1 MPNNS
6 NQNRLSRRDFVKAGA
21 AAVPAFTIVPSYVLG
36 GRGQVTPSE
45 KVNLASIGTGGQGCV
60 DLRGFLQI
68 PKVQVVS
75 VCDVR
80 KDADYSQFY
89 FRGRAGSEIAKG
101 LVEKAYAQQMASGT
115 YKGCNT
121 YVDFNEMLEKEKGI
135 DAVVVATTDNLHA
148 FASLAAIA
156 RGKHVYC
163 EKPLTHDVYE
173 ARMMRE
179 AAQKRKVKTQMGNHA
194 HSSEYI
200 RLLVE
205 WVRDGAIGDVTEV
218 YCWTNRP
225 IWPQGIPRPKE
236 EMPVPEGLDWDR
248 WIGPAPLRPYNSAY
262 APFNWRGWW
271 HFGTG
276 ALGDMGCHI
285 MDMPVWA
292 LELGHPTSVEANFT
306 AFEANESAP
315 AGSIVTYE
323 FPARGSK
330 PPVRLTWSDGGLM
343 PPKPKELEWGMPG
356 TGSLLVG
363 SKGKIVAEEGGTG
376 RLIPEAAMKAYQRPP
391 KTIKRV
397 SGHYSD
403 FIEAVLGGDEASSN
417 FGVAGPLTEIVLL
430 GNVAIQAGR
439 NVRLEWDGPNMTVTN
454 VAGANKFV
462 RRQYRQGWTLPIS

>member
-1 MPNNS
+1 MSDKKTN
-6 NQNRLSRRDFVKAGA
+6 LSRRAFLGRTA
-21 AAVPAFTIVPSYVLG
+21 AIAALPYIVPASVLGRDGAVPPSERIVLG
-36 GRGQVTPSE
+36 GIGIGNRGSSDLQWMLPEKDVQFVATCDPQRQRRE
-45 KVNLASIGTGGQGCV
+45 KVKQMVDTRYGNSDCKLYADIREFLATRT
-60 DLRGFLQI
+60 D
-68 PKVQVVS
+68 
-75 VCDVR
+75 
-80 KDADYSQFY
+80 
-89 FRGRAGSEIAKG
+89 
-101 LVEKAYAQQMASGT
+101 
-115 YKGCNT
+115 
-121 YVDFNEMLEKEKGI
+121 I
-135 DAVVVATTDNLHA
+135 DAVLSTTGDRWHA
-148 FASLAAIA
+148 LAAIMA
-156 RGKHVYC
+156 MRAGKDVYC
-163 EKPLTHDVYE
+163 EKPSSLTIAQGQAVVDAARRYGRVYQTGTQRLSE
-173 ARMMRE
+173 ANFVFCIEMARGGRLGKLHTAYAAIPHGE
-179 AAQKRKVKTQMGNHA
+179 AVLSH
-194 HSSEYI
+194 
-200 RLLVE
+200 E
-205 WVRDGAIGDVTEV
+205 WLPAVPE
-218 YCWTNRP
+218 P
-225 IWPQGIPRPKE
+225 PKE
-236 EMPVPEGLDWDR
+236 VCDWDA
-248 WIGPAPLRPYNSAY
+248 WLGPCPWRPYNSAY

-454 VAGANKFV
+454 VAAANKFV

>member
-6 NQNRLSRRDFVKAGA
+6 NQNKLTRRDFVKAGA
-21 AAVPAFTIVPSYVLG
+21 AAVPAFTIVPSHVLG

-45 KVNLASIGTGGQGCV
+45 KVNVAAIGTGGQGCV
-60 DLRGFLQI
+60 DLRGFMQI

-89 FRGRAGSEIAKG
+89 FRGRAGSDIAKA
-101 LVEKAYAQQMASGT
+101 LVEKTYAEQTASGT
-115 YKGCNT
+115 YKGCT
-121 YVDFNEMLEKEKGI
+121 SYVDFNEMLEKETGI
-135 DAVVVATTDNLHA
+135 DAVIVATTDNLHA
-148 FASLAAIA
+148 VASLAAIG

-173 ARMMRE
+173 ARMMTE
-179 AAQKRKVKTQMGNHA
+179 AARKHGVKTQMGNHA
-194 HSSEYI
+194 HSSEYM

-205 WVRDGAIGDVTEV
+205 WVRDGAIGDITEV
-218 YCWTNRP
+218 HCWTNRP

-248 WIGPAPLRPYNSAY
+248 WIGPAPFRPYHSAY

-292 LELGHPTSVEANFT
+292 LELGHPIAVEASSTPFQQ
-306 AFEANESAP
+306 NESAP
-315 AGSIVTYE
+315 AGSIVTYD

-330 PPVRLTWSDGGLM
+330 PPVRLTWYDGGLT
-343 PPKPKELEWGMPG
+343 PPKPKELEWRMPG
-356 TGSLLVG
+356 TGSLMVG
-363 SKGKIVAEEGGTG
+363 SKGKILAEESGSG
-376 RLIPEAAMKAYQRPP
+376 RLIPEAAMKAYKRPP

-403 FIEAVLGGDEASSN
+403 FVEACLGGDEASSN
-417 FGVAGPLTEIVLL
+417 FSVAGPLTEIVLL
-430 GNVAIQAGR
+430 GNVAIQSGK
-439 NVRLEWDGPNMTVTN
+439 NVRLEWDGPNLSVTN
-454 VAGANKFV
+454 VPDANKLI
-462 RRQYRQGWTLPIS
+462 RRAYRQGWTLPVS